1 MNHFGK
7 DQHELLIRQLF
18 HIHQTGVVQ
27 EYVTRF
33 STLIDQLQAYGC
45 NIDPIYY
52 AMRFVNG
59 LRADIRSD
67 VHMQCPTTLDTACTL
82 ALLQEELEDPT
93 MHLEV
98 RRPEPFTFAKVQAR
112 GPCRL
117 IHSKRAERG
126 NRPLAPGVDHH
137 GRRVVE

>member
-1 MNHFGK
+1 MNRFGK

-27 EYVTRF
+27 EYITRF
-33 STLIDQLQAYGC
+33 STLVDQLQAYGC

-52 AMRFVNG
+52 AMHFVNG
-59 LRADIRSD
+59 LRADIRSA

-98 RRPEPFTFAKVQAR
+98 RRPEQFTFAKVRAR
-112 GPCRL
+112 GPL
-117 IHSKRAERG
+117 PP
-126 NRPLAPGVDHH
+126 NP
-137 GRRVVE
+137 